1 MPPRALAAG
10 KVGDTVPAPQG
21 YHDFVLLPRRKGG
34 TFVVLPTPVKLLG
47 QGGDVLAYREV
58 RRTDDTLG
66 ISPAQDQLFR
76 HIVRS
81 SEVENSTCKWTVMA
95 VHGLPGEDRQMCL
108 YDHMTGAVSPP
119 WVDATDHDIQSH
131 IRGWFLERVSRR

>member
-1 MPPRALAAG
+1 M
-10 KVGDTVPAPQG
+10 PAPQG
-21 YHDFVLLPRRKGG
+21 YHDFDQLPRKKGG
-34 TFVVLPTPVKLLG
+34 GFVLLPTPVKLLG
-47 QGGDVLAYREV
+47 QGGDVLIYREV

-81 SEVENSTCKWTVMA
+81 GEREDTTCRWTVLA

-108 YDHMTGAVSPP
+108 YDHMAGAVSPS
-119 WVDATDHDIQSH
+119 WADSSDHEIQGF
-131 IRGWFLERVSRR
+131 IREWFLDRVQRR